1 MSELLPRSS
10 AAGGDEP
17 LLDTLLREAVPEIKL
32 SLGDLIDRDNT
43 RAIPDRYTKLLPQ
56 ATLILTLRPD
66 AADAV
71 RPIAAELE
79 EELTDSVMRHG
90 SLYDREY
97 RVKIKEA
104 AAPGAPLFR
113 VSLFKGDDAGLSL
126 SEMPPPPPP
135 SPTPVPEPSSATVAA
150 PPPPRAPERVAPPPV
165 SEPTVA
171 APAEIRIEPSRPASP
186 PVDDPDATRVDG
198 VAPPKRWDEGRFT
211 LVVEDEEGAETERFP
226 IPGPLTTVGRQ
237 TDDAELKSDVV
248 LTGAKNVSRRQLALL
263 WAPRGDN
270 PGFTVYNLGLNDLHV
285 GDADVRVRGANRG
298 RGPLKLEELMLEHTE
313 WVSPGTVLR
322 VGEHGP
328 RLRIVDTAAGAE
340 DEGDDEPEDEVPV
353 DPDATQF
360 G

>member
-1 MSELLPRSS
+1 MSELLPRSP

-79 EELTDSVMRHG
+79 EELTDSAMRHG

-150 PPPPRAPERVAPPPV
+150 PPPPRAPERPAPA

-171 APAEIRIEPSRPASP
+171 VPAEIRVEPSRPSAA
-186 PVDDPDATRVDG
+186 PVADDPDATRLDG
-198 VAPPKRWDEGRFT
+198 VAPPKRWEEERFT

-248 LTGAKNVSRRQLALL
+248 LTGAKNVSRRQLALV

-285 GDADVRVRGANRG
+285 GDGETSVRGANRG

-313 WVSPGTVLR
+313 WVAPGTALR

-328 RLRIVDTAAGAE
+328 RLRIVDTAGASA
-340 DEGDDEPEDEVPV
+340 DDEPEDEPPV